1 MNRVVIALGSNISP
15 EIHIQHAIGRIQ
27 HRFGIL
33 KTSEFV
39 WTKPVGNIEQPD
51 FLNGV
56 VLIQTEMGMSELKSW
71 LSDQEG
77 ALKSWHGSFSIS
89 DVKFIEP
96 GGPFRLVASDGRRG
110 EILISRV
117 SAGSHQ
123 AGN

>member
-1 MNRVVIALGSNISP
+1 MPWVKAAIYDVDKVLFDNLDVWVEVI
-15 EIHIQHAIGRIQ
+15 
-27 HRFGIL
+27 
-33 KTSEFV
+33 
-39 WTKPVGNIEQPD
+39 
-51 FLNGV
+51 
-56 VLIQTEMGMSELKSW
+56 
-71 LSDQEG
+71 QEG

-123 AGN
+123 NTHVSFVGSGSFA